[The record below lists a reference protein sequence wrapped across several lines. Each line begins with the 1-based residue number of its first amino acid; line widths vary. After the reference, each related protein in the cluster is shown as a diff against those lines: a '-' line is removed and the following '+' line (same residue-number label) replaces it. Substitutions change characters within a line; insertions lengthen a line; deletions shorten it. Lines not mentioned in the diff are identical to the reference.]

1 MKRKTAILLSA
12 GIIFVSGNL
21 YLALRDDSKA
31 VRSSYINKW
40 TAVGKDTLTETLNA
54 SGVVTPE
61 EEHYV
66 YYNDNPGE
74 FKAFLVK
81 EGDQV
86 DRGTSLYEYS
96 SDNTDEDRA
105 EIVAER
111 KQLIREVALIEEQI
125 QQLSY
130 LQSVSAS
137 ASDNST
143 PVSNS
148 DGSTSS
154 NSSSSDLVQ
163 VSIEKEIYDKELEKS
178 RVKAE
183 IDKYDEMIKD
193 SNNGSDQLGI
203 NSDVSGT
210 VKKINY
216 NLKNPIVTI
225 ISDKPKVEG
234 TFTERD
240 LKNVQEG
247 MEVYVKSDLIKG
259 KVDGTLTKIADYP
272 ETDPS
277 VKKES
282 HYPFEITLNEES
294 ESLIKGTHV
303 NVSVVTNKVL
313 NSATVPE
320 KSVEKGKKNSYIYVI
335 NEKGEVE
342 KRSIKKGMNLNGKI
356 EVKKG
361 VKPGELLVQKP
372 EKVQQENSP
381 FFSRLNFDALKQKTF
396 SEEGKRTIFKQILVG
411 FFK

>member
-74 FKAFLVK
+74 FKNFLVK

-105 EIVAER
+105 EIEAER

-143 PVSNS
+143 PVYNS

-183 IDKYDEMIKD
+183 IDKYDEMIKA

-259 KVDGTLTKIADYP
+259 KAAGTLTKIADYP
-272 ETDPS
+272 ENEPS

-294 ESLIKGTHV
+294 ESLIKGSHV

-313 NSATVPE
+313 NAATVPE
-320 KSVEKGKKNSYIYVI
+320 KSVEKGKKNSYIYVL

-342 KRSIKKGMNLNGKI
+342 KRSIKKGMSLNGKTEI
-356 EVKKG
+356 KKG
-361 VKPGELLVQKP
+361 AKPGELLVQKP

-381 FFSRLNFDALKQKTF
+381 FFSKLNIESLKKKTF
-396 SEEGKRTIFKQILVG
+396 SEEGKRTIFKHIMVG

>member
-74 FKAFLVK
+74 FKNFLVK

-105 EIVAER
+105 EIEAER
-111 KQLIREVALIEEQI
+111 RQLIREVALIEEQI

-143 PVSNS
+143 PVFNS

-183 IDKYDEMIKD
+183 IDKYDEMIKA

-247 MEVYVKSDLIKG
+247 MEVYVESDLVKG
-259 KVDGTLTKIADYP
+259 KVDGTLTKIAEYP

-320 KSVEKGKKNSYIYVI
+320 QSVEKGKKNSYIYLI

-342 KRSIKKGMNLNGKI
+342 KRSIKKGMNLSGKTEI
-356 EVKKG
+356 KKG
-361 VKPGELLVQKP
+361 AKPGELLVQKP

-381 FFSRLNFDALKQKTF
+381 LFSKLNFDTLKKKTF
-396 SEEGKRTIFKQILVG
+396 SEEGKRTIFKHIMVG